1 MEKLNNLEAHLNNPK
16 NESEEEEM
24 VDEKGKNLEDLR
36 DELFEKIKATEEE
49 RNSVQRLIEIGEDK
63 IKSLESQKTGDEIM
77 DGLLDRLINDSKKRA
92 IDSVEY
98 SITSSRPLRKMI
110 DSAEKQISKL
120 DTDQEIF
127 NKESGAKGK
136 ELRKN

>member
-49 RNSVQRLIEIGEDK
+49 RNSVQRLIEIGE
-63 IKSLESQKTGDEIM
+63 
-77 DGLLDRLINDSKKRA
+77 
-92 IDSVEY
+92 
-98 SITSSRPLRKMI
+98 
-110 DSAEKQISKL
+110 
-120 DTDQEIF
+120 
-127 NKESGAKGK
+127 
-136 ELRKN
+136 